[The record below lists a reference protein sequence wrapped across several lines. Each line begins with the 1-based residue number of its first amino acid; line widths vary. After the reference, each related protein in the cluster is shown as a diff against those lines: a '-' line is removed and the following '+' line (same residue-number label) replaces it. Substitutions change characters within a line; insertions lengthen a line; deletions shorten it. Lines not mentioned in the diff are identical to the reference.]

1 MSKTTSKREG
11 EGAGGGSNSNSN
23 STSKSTANL
32 LNTLVTATHSFIK
45 TSDGK
50 DKLLATLQYTTM
62 LIAGGC

>member
-1 MSKTTSKREG
+1 MSKTSKSKREG
-11 EGAGGGSNSNSN
+11 EGAGGSNSNSN
-23 STSKSTANL
+23 SDSKSTANL

-50 DKLLATLQYTTM
+50 DKLLATLQYTAM